1 VESAAAAAAAAAT
14 LTTTTASKGSAGM
27 QVALLVAGAMGLIL
41 SPALMAWWIRDLRRL
56 QKEAQEMKRR

>member
-1 VESAAAAAAAAAT
+1 VESAQQLAADAADAT
-14 LTTTTASKGSAGM
+14 SGGAGM

-56 QKEAQEMKRR
+56 QKEALEKKRR

>member
-1 VESAAAAAAAAAT
+1 VESAQQLAAAASDAADAAAT
-14 LTTTTASKGSAGM
+14 TVSKGGAGM

-56 QKEAQEMKRR
+56 QKEAQ